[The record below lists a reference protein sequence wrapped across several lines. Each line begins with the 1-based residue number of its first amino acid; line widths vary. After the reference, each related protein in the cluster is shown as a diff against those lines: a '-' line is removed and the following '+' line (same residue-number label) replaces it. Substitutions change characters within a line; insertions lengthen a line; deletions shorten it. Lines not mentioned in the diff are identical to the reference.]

1 MTTERID
8 IQIREDGSR
17 TVVVNINKIGESA
30 TKAQNPI
37 DMLKR
42 ALAGLAAFLAI
53 DKLKQ
58 YADGWASASGAIRIA
73 TKSVEEAAAVQDRL
87 FKSAQDTRQE
97 FGSMVELYT
106 RVARSGKSLGKS
118 QEDILKFS
126 ELIGKS
132 LAVQGGPVE
141 SMKGALL
148 QLGQALGGGVVRAE
162 EFNSVLEG
170 APYILQVVA
179 NNLKGVNGDIGALRK
194 VMLDGKLTSQAFFDA
209 FLAGSGQIGSD
220 FDKSAFTIA
229 QAFTIVQNALM
240 KYVGELDKSLGVSQA
255 VGKAARWLADNFDAV
270 GAALLGLGAA
280 VAVAFAPAA
289 VTAFTGAVAGLLA
302 MVAAN
307 PWGAF
312 LTALAAVVTYFTV
325 LRDQVNVGI
334 DDVTTLGDVY
344 RALGESASA
353 ALSAVAE
360 AATELVD
367 WFDKVLSGITDA
379 TVDAT
384 KDWTS
389 AYEGF
394 YDGVGTGFAGVVRGI
409 ARTFDAIGGLLTGFS
424 YAALTTFNGLG
435 GVVSYAF
442 RKAYNAAAEWI
453 EGIVN
458 AAVDG
463 VNKIRGFFGK
473 ELIAAIALPRAEVNE
488 QYFSQYGSA
497 IAEAFGNGFKAQGGA
512 LEGIVVSVF
521 DRAAEI
527 GKERVAKAAKGAADL
542 TKPMG
547 PGSKAGP
554 DEKELKALARL
565 KNELQSLLNT
575 IDPVNGGIMEQAK
588 AFDILR
594 QALDKHLIT
603 AEQHA
608 AYLERVRQ
616 HYKDIIDP
624 MGAFNR
630 ELDRETALLKMNAQE
645 REVEQRL
652 HSSVLELRQ
661 RGVDLTPAEIE
672 GIRQRL
678 IGLQDL
684 NRVTQEQD
692 ALLANSVGRRQ
703 QLADQMRAI
712 NELQANPNSGFTGG
726 DAAIATADVAR
737 NAGLDIEGTTLA
749 VDAQIA
755 QFDRMYATIK
765 ALRDQNLIDEQA
777 AAQLR
782 AKVDIQAR
790 ELQFSQA
797 QSFFGNL
804 AQLSKSENSKLA
816 AIGKAAAIAQAT
828 INTYQAATAA
838 YSSLASIPYVGPAL
852 GAAAAAAA
860 IAAGLANV
868 AQIRS
873 ANTGFMTGGSFT
885 VPGQTGGAD
894 SNMVAFRASPGERVS
909 IQTPTQVRKG
919 TKAANEGG
927 GGSSGQA
934 APPVVRVVNVMDP
947 NLLQDFLSTPAGERV
962 FVNTLQRNAST
973 VQGIVNSGV

>member
-17 TVVVNINKIGESA
+17 TVVVNINKIGEA
-30 TKAQNPI
+30 AEKAQNPL
-37 DMLKR
+37 DALKR
-42 ALAGLAAFLAI
+42 ALAGLATFLAI

-87 FKSAQDTRQE
+87 FKSAQDTRVE

-141 SMKGALL
+141 AMKGALL
-148 QLGQALGGGVVRAE
+148 QLGQALGSGVVRAE

-170 APYILQVVA
+170 APYILNVVA
-179 NNLKGVNGDIGALRK
+179 NNIKGVDGDIGRLRK
-194 VMLDGKLTSQAFFDA
+194 VMLDGKLTSKEFFDA
-209 FLAGSGQIGSD
+209 FLKGAAQIGSD
-220 FDKSAFTIA
+220 FDKSAFTIS

-240 KYVGELDKSLGVSQA
+240 KYVGELDKSLGLSQA
-255 VGKAARWLADNFDAV
+255 VGKAAQWLADNFDKV
-270 GAALLGLGAA
+270 GAALLALGAA

-289 VTAFTGAVAGLLA
+289 ITAFTGALGALFT

-312 LTALAAVVTYFTV
+312 LTALVAVVTYFTV
-325 LRDQVNVGI
+325 LRDQVTVGI

-344 RALGESASA
+344 RALGEQISA
-353 ALSAVAE
+353 AMAVATE
-360 AATELVD
+360 AAGSVMSTFEA
-367 WFDKVLSGITDA
+367 VLNGITGA
-379 TVDAT
+379 TNEAT

-389 AYEGF
+389 AYAGF
-394 YDGVGTGFAGVVRGI
+394 YDGVGTGLAGIVRGA

-458 AAVDG
+458 AAIDG

-473 ELIAAIALPRAEVNE
+473 DLISALALPRAEVNE
-488 QYFSQYGSA
+488 QYFQQYGAA
-497 IAEAFGNGFKAQGGA
+497 ISQAFTNGFEVQGGA
-512 LEGIVVSVF
+512 LEKAVVGVF

-527 GKERVAKAAKGAADL
+527 GRERVKNAAKDAVNL
-542 TKPMG
+542 TAPMG

-554 DEKELKALARL
+554 DEKELKALEKLRR
-565 KNELQSLLNT
+565 ELQSLLNT
-575 IDPVNGGIMEQAK
+575 IDPVNGAIMEQQR
-588 AFDILR
+588 AFEVLR
-594 QALDKHLIT
+594 IATEKLNMS

-608 AYLERVRQ
+608 HYLERVRQ
-616 HYKDIIDP
+616 YYRDLIDP
-624 MGAFNR
+624 MGAVNR
-630 ELDRETALLKMNAQE
+630 ELDREAALLGMTAQQ
-645 REVEQRL
+645 REVEARL
-652 HSSVLELRQ
+652 HATVLDLRQ

-672 GIRQRL
+672 GLRQRFVA
-678 IGLQDL
+678 LQEL

-692 ALLANSVGRRQ
+692 AILAASVGRRQ
-703 QLADQMRAI
+703 QVADQMKAI
-712 NELQANPNSGFTGG
+712 NALQSNPASGFTQG
-726 DAAIATADVAR
+726 DAAIATADVAK
-737 NAGLDIEGTTLA
+737 NAGLDIEGTKLA

-755 QFDRMYATIK
+755 QFQRMYDTIK
-765 ALRDQNLIDEQA
+765 QLREQNMIDEQTA
-777 AAQLR
+777 SQLR
-782 AKVDIQAR
+782 TKVDIQQRA
-790 ELQFSQA
+790 LQFSEA

-804 AQLSKSENSKLA
+804 SQLSKSENSKLA

-909 IQTPTQVRKG
+909 VQTPTQVRKG
-919 TKAANEGG
+919 TKAANEGQ
-927 GGSSGQA
+927 GSAQQA
-934 APPVVRVVNVMDP
+934 APPSVRVVNVLDP
-947 NLLQDFLSTPAGERV
+947 ALLQDYLSTPAGERV
-962 FVNTLQRNAST
+962 FVNTLQRNPDA
-973 VQGIVNSGV
+973 VRAIVNANV